1 MSVID
6 QHATSRFD
14 RWASGFFLVLAVVAG
29 AAAVFVAVTVGV
41 PQEALIAGIGLPV
54 AIAALATT
62 AWGLTRGLVWA
73 RWAAVRIL
81 WILVAVGAIRFILT
95 ISTGVVI
102 PLEAIVAALILV
114 RTRSEERE
122 AVVTGRDWQ
131 IAVGIV
137 LAVVLANLWWF
148 LMAPAAGIDPLR

>member
-6 QHATSRFD
+6 QRATSRFD
-14 RWASGFFLVLAVVAG
+14 RWTSGFFLVLAVVAG

-41 PQEALIAGIGLPV
+41 PQEALIAGLGLPV
-54 AIAALATT
+54 GIAALATT
-62 AWGLTRGLVWA
+62 AWGLTHGLVWA

-81 WILVAVGAIRFILT
+81 WILIALGAIRFVLT
-95 ISTGVVI
+95 LTTSVVI
-102 PLEAIVAALILV
+102 PIEAIVAAVILAA
-114 RTRSEERE
+114 TRPEDRAS
-122 AVVTGRDWQ
+122 VVTGRDWR

-137 LAVVLANLWWF
+137 LAVVLANLWWL